1 MRHLLLFL
9 TLLSSAPAAYA
20 FDKQKM
26 LSSFFSTVL
35 VRGYKVDGGMAY
47 GSGVVVGDKKVL
59 TNCHVF
65 RETKQPW
72 VSQGEDAFTITSV
85 QAHTWHDLCLVG
97 FDSLPFKA
105 AVLGKGTDLRKG
117 QEVVAI
123 GHSSGV
129 PTPLTSI
136 GVVKSLH
143 PMDEGNI
150 IRSTARFALGASG
163 SGLYNSEGQLIG
175 ISTFKTVGQI
185 AYYYALPIEWLA
197 DLEKQPVETKFP
209 IQGSAFWEADEAKK
223 PFFMQVA
230 VPDLNGDWP
239 KLTEVSERWIKAD
252 PQNAEAWYELGLAQ
266 DRLGKQEDAEKSY
279 RQAIKLDPGHTDAL
293 FNVGLIASRK
303 GDKTAV
309 YAVNLT
315 LLNIDKDAAAQF
327 EEVTGCKAE
336 C

>member
-1 MRHLLLFL
+1 MRYLLLFL
-9 TLLSSAPAAYA
+9 TLFSLLPSAYA

-26 LSSFFSTVL
+26 LSPFFSTVL
-35 VRGYKVDGGMAY
+35 VRGYKADGGLAY

-72 VSQGEDAFTITSV
+72 VSQGEDAFTVTSV
-85 QAHTWHDLCLVG
+85 QASPWHDLCLVG
-97 FDSLPFKA
+97 FDALPFKA
-105 AVLGKGTDLRKG
+105 AVIGKSADLRKG

-136 GVVKSLH
+136 GVVKSLYA
-143 PMDEGNI
+143 MDGSNV

-163 SGLYNSEGQLIG
+163 SGLYNSQGQLIG

-197 DLEKQPVETKFP
+197 DLEKQPLETKFP
-209 IQGSAFWEADEAKK
+209 IQGNAFWEADETKK
-223 PFFMQVA
+223 PFFMQIA
-230 VPDLNGDWP
+230 VPELGENWA
-239 KLTEVSERWIKAD
+239 KLKEIAERWIKAE
-252 PQNAEAWYELGLAQ
+252 PNNSEAWYETGLANEK
-266 DRLGKQEDAEKSY
+266 LGKQAEAEEAYRKSV
-279 RQAIKLDPGHTDAL
+279 ALDTSNTDSL
-293 FNVGLIASRK
+293 FRIGIIAAAK
-303 GDKTAV
+303 GDKNGVRAI
-309 YAVNLT
+309 NLT
-315 LLNIDKDAAAQF
+315 LLSIDKDTAAQF
-327 EEVTGCKAE
+327 EEATGCKTE